1 MGISLWTLYTLAV
14 SFSLLRPFFAIMLR
28 FTLLLL
34 LGISAC
40 FASSS
45 QKLVQ
50 KEFAAFKEK
59 YGKTYESYDEEVTR
73 FEIFKYNFNDVLKQ
87 NRMMRSYTVGVTQ
100 FSDLTH
106 QEFKDLYL
114 GYKNPSKIHSL
125 NRNTAE
131 DVSYSSK
138 DLPESVDWRESGAI
152 SKVKNQGGCGSC
164 WAFATTE
171 MIESY
176 VQISSKNM
184 VELST
189 QQVTSCTPNPVNCG
203 GHGGCQGSIAQ
214 LGFNYIQLFGHATEE
229 SWPYVSGSN
238 GDTGSCDFDMEN
250 TTPVVTLRG
259 YDTLPANNQDAVM
272 DHLANVGPLAINV
285 DASLWHTY
293 TGGIFDGCDFN
304 EDIQINHV
312 VQLVGYTADA
322 WLVRNSW
329 SDAWGEDGYIRLAKQ
344 AEPGCGTDSTPLSGT
359 GCAGGPGN
367 DVQHVCGQCGMLF
380 DASYPLGAEM
390 ITK

>member
-1 MGISLWTLYTLAV
+1 M
-14 SFSLLRPFFAIMLR
+14 MLR
-28 FTLLLL
+28 VYFLLALNIYTICGL
-34 LGISAC
+34 SRQNYADI
-40 FASSS
+40 
-45 QKLVQ
+45 
-50 KEFAAFKEK
+50 EFAAFKAK
-59 YGKTYESYDEEVTR
+59 FDKTYTSIDEEATR
-73 FEIFKYNFNDVLKQ
+73 FNIFKENLNHISKQ
-87 NRMMRSYTVGVTQ
+87 KKMISSYVVGITQ

-114 GYKNPSKIHSL
+114 GGYKNPSNIHSL
-125 NRNTAE
+125 NVKASERS
-131 DVSYSSK
+131 SYSPK
-138 DLPESVDWRESGAI
+138 DLPESVDWRDKGAI
-152 SKVKNQGGCGSC
+152 SDVKNQGQCGSC

-176 VQISSKNM
+176 TQINSGQL

-214 LGFNYIQLFGHATEE
+214 LGFTYIQLFGHTTEE
-229 SWPYVSGSN
+229 SWPYVSGTS
-238 GDTGSCDFDMEN
+238 GQTGSCDFDMDS

-259 YDTLPANNQDAVM
+259 YDTLPANNQEAVM

-293 TGGIFDGCDFN
+293 TEGIFDGCDFTQN
-304 EDIQINHV
+304 IEINHV

-322 WLVRNSW
+322 WIVRNSW
-329 SDAWGEDGYIRLAKQ
+329 SDAWGENGYIRLAKQ
-344 AEPGCGTDSTPLSGT
+344 AQPECGMDSSPLMGT
-359 GCAGGPGN
+359 GCEGGPGN

-390 ITK
+390 MAK